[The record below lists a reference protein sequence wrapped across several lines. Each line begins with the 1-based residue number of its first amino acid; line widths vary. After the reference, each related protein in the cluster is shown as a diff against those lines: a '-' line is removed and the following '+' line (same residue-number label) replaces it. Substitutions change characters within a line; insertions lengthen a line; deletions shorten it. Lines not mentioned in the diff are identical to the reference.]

1 MAVVVRPD
9 ETGFELIFPNLRDEH
24 AISSDIKDMW
34 LIPREEGTLS
44 GLKETRRD
52 EVSFIMSTAEAPR
65 TVTASSVLELQ
76 LDCHSE
82 AVGPA
87 RHLVGEYLARLE
99 PSVERD
105 TREAVIL
112 VVSELV
118 TNAVRHAG
126 GKSCTL
132 RLLAD
137 PETIMVSVGD
147 ASPVLPRPRT
157 PDVTGEGGGF
167 GWSMVCRIAETV
179 EVSRG
184 SSGKTVTATIPRQ
197 VGRTGS
203 GGSADAT
210 PRPSSTAVRRGGRRG

>member
-1 MAVVVRPD
+1 
-9 ETGFELIFPNLRDEH
+9 
-24 AISSDIKDMW
+24 
-34 LIPREEGTLS
+34 
-44 GLKETRRD
+44 
-52 EVSFIMSTAEAPR
+52 MSTAEAPR
-65 TVTASSVLELQ
+65 TVTAPPVLELQ
-76 LDCHSE
+76 LDCRSD

-87 RHLVGEYLARLE
+87 RHLVGTYLARLE

-126 GKSCTL
+126 GESCTL

-137 PETIMVSVGD
+137 PASIVVSVGD

-167 GWSMVCRIAETV
+167 GWSMVCRIATTV

-184 SSGKTVTATIPRQ
+184 SQGKTVTATIPRQ
-197 VGRTGS
+197 ERRTGL
-203 GGSADAT
+203 GHDAAT
-210 PRPSSTAVRRGGRRG
+210 APRPASTAIRRGGHPG